1 MHNNHRLLIIGTLK
15 KKWVS
20 FSLIQGQRGVWKLI
34 NENWASYPLKSKKLF
49 ELQSISFQS
58 MLVIPLQF
66 LRAVSPFLHIF
77 ESDSRFSLDLEILP
91 VGQIYFEFQTEITW
105 TPVDQDFLHFSYI
118 LTVELQSPIVIVL
131 MELPVIALIF
141 INRE

>member
-1 MHNNHRLLIIGTLK
+1 
-15 KKWVS
+15 
-20 FSLIQGQRGVWKLI
+20 
-34 NENWASYPLKSKKLF
+34 
-49 ELQSISFQS
+49 

-105 TPVDQDFLHFSYI
+105 APVDQDFLHFSYI
-118 LTVELQSPIVIVL
+118 LAVQLQSTIVIVL
-131 MELPVIALIF
+131 MEAPIIALIF

>member
-1 MHNNHRLLIIGTLK
+1 
-15 KKWVS
+15 
-20 FSLIQGQRGVWKLI
+20 
-34 NENWASYPLKSKKLF
+34 
-49 ELQSISFQS
+49 

-105 TPVDQDFLHFSYI
+105 APVDQDFLHFSYI
-118 LTVELQSPIVIVL
+118 LAVQLQYTIAIVL
-131 MELPVIALIF
+131 METPIIALTF
-141 INRE
+141 INRK